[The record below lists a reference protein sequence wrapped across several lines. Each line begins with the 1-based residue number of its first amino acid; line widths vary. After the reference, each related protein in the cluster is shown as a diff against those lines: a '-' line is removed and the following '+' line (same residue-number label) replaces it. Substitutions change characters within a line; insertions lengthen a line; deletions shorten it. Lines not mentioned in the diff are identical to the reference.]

1 MIVVKTKELKKILG
15 KINNAIEKSVF
26 NPKSGWAQ
34 LIVEDGSLVIKA
46 SSFDYYI
53 NATIDIENASEFNAT
68 VETETFIPL
77 ISKIETEDVTFDT
90 TDRALIVT
98 TPTSEYNLP
107 LQIDVEA
114 NKIRDVDVIEID
126 EDKCTVA
133 SLTGAEVGSIASI
146 NAKGITD
153 GTSYKKVIQQ
163 FIYVDNFGAI
173 TFTENLYVNSF
184 TTLTSDFKMLLT
196 KTQASMLG
204 VFGEY
209 ESVDIFVENED
220 DEDKRYKVKFM
231 ANNIEIT
238 FIVQTTTLV
247 NQFPYTKVRNIA
259 SQTNE
264 AHAIIDKGLLNKA
277 LARLMVFDKK
287 FGSNV
292 MDYSKLEWGKDSL
305 KLVSVKSK
313 NYETIPYISSNGTY
327 EHESVIRFADL
338 VEQLK
343 AVLTSEIDIGYGE
356 TPAIALNAGSLKQ
369 LIPEVVKR

>member
-15 KINNAIEKSVF
+15 KINAAIEKSVF

-34 LIVEDGSLVIKA
+34 LTVEDGSLVIKA

-53 NATIDIENASEFNAT
+53 NATIDIENAEEFNAT
-68 VETETFIPL
+68 VEAETFIPL
-77 ISKIETEDVTFDT
+77 ISKIETEDVTFNT
-90 TDRALIVT
+90 TDKALVVT

-107 LQIDVEA
+107 LQIDVETDRV
-114 NKIRDVDVIEID
+114 RDVDVIEVD

-133 SLTGAEVGSIASI
+133 SLTGAEVASIASI

-173 TFTENLYVNSF
+173 TFTENLYVNTF
-184 TTLTSDFKMLLT
+184 TSLTSDFKMLLT

-209 ESVDIFVENED
+209 EAVDIFVENEED
-220 DEDKRYKVKFM
+220 ADKRYKVKFM

-247 NQFPYTKVRNIA
+247 NQVPYTKVRTIA

-313 NYETIPYISSNGTY
+313 NYETIPYKSSLGTY

-343 AVLTSEIDIGYGE
+343 AVLTNEIDIGYGE

>member
-1 MIVVKTKELKKILG
+1 
-15 KINNAIEKSVF
+15 
-26 NPKSGWAQ
+26 
-34 LIVEDGSLVIKA
+34 
-46 SSFDYYI
+46 
-53 NATIDIENASEFNAT
+53 
-68 VETETFIPL
+68 
-77 ISKIETEDVTFDT
+77 
-90 TDRALIVT
+90 
-98 TPTSEYNLP
+98 
-107 LQIDVEA
+107 
-114 NKIRDVDVIEID
+114 
-126 EDKCTVA
+126 
-133 SLTGAEVGSIASI
+133 
-146 NAKGITD
+146 
-153 GTSYKKVIQQ
+153 
-163 FIYVDNFGAI
+163 
-173 TFTENLYVNSF
+173 
-184 TTLTSDFKMLLT
+184 
-196 KTQASMLG
+196 MLG

-209 ESVDIFVENED
+209 EAVDIFVENEED
-220 DEDKRYKVKFM
+220 ADKRYKVKFM

-247 NQFPYTKVRNIA
+247 NQFPYTKVRTIA

-313 NYETIPYISSNGTY
+313 NYETIPYKSSLGTY

-343 AVLTSEIDIGYGE
+343 AVLTNEIDIGYGE